1 MPFIDVKKQQ
11 LQCKIVY
18 YGTGLGGKTTNLRF
32 IHKKTDAKKRGKLL
46 SLETET
52 ERTLFFDFVPI
63 SMGKIGKLE
72 TRFSFYTVP
81 GQSFY
86 NLTRKA
92 ILKEVDG
99 VVFVADSQI
108 ERMEA
113 NIDSILNLEE
123 NLLTYDF
130 HLKDLPHVIQ
140 YNKRDLEEIVAIE
153 EMRKELNRYNV
164 PDFEAVAIEG
174 QGVIETMGMVVKMAT
189 EKVVK
194 DLKL

>member
-18 YGTGLGGKTTNLRF
+18 YGTGLGGKTTNLKV
-32 IHKKTDAKKRGKLL
+32 IHQKTDPKMRGKLL

-52 ERTLFFDFVPI
+52 ERTLFFDFVPL
-63 SMGKIGKLE
+63 SVGKIKGLD

-86 NLTRKA
+86 NLTRRA

-99 VVFVADSQI
+99 IVFVSDSQN
-108 ERMEA
+108 ERMDA

-123 NLLTYDF
+123 NLDTYNIK
-130 HLKDLPHVIQ
+130 LKDLPHVIQ
-140 YNKRDLEEIVAIE
+140 YNKRDLQDIAALDQ
-153 EMRKELNRYNV
+153 MREELNRHGA
-164 PDFEAVAIEG
+164 PDFEAVAV
-174 QGVIETMGMVVKMAT
+174 QGKGVFETLRAIVKNVV
-189 EKVVK
+189 EKVTK
-194 DLKL
+194 DLSL